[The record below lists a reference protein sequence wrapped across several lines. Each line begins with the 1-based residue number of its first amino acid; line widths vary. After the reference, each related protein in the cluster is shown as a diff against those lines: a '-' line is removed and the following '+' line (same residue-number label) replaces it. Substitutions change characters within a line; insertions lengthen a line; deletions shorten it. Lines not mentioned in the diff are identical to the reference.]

1 MTLKPN
7 ERFKLKQ
14 LTKDS
19 KFEGL
24 ELLVHNNGPNTV
36 EVSVEEDT
44 IVIKAVKKEE
54 NKCLRLQ

>member
-1 MTLKPN
+1 MMTLKPN

-14 LTKDS
+14 LKVGS

-44 IVIKAVKKEE
+44 IVIRAVKEE
-54 NKCLRLQ
+54 QHGNA